1 MTAARLLT
9 LLSLLQTPRE
19 WPGSELAERMG
30 VSPRTVRRD
39 VERLRDL
46 GYPVEA
52 TMGPAGGYRLVAG
65 TAMPPLLVDDEEAVA
80 IAVALSTAAAH
91 PVGGMAEASL
101 RALTKLEQVLP
112 SHLRQR
118 VGALGAATV
127 ALLGEAGPS
136 IDPDDLTTVAV
147 AAASRRRLRFAYRSR
162 EEPEVGGADNDRL
175 VEPYRLVAA
184 GRRWYLVA
192 YDLGRDDWRIF
203 RMDRV
208 RRPRPTGVPNTPRR
222 PPEEDA
228 AAYVTRKL
236 HSLVPT
242 YQALVTLH
250 LPADDAPAGRLGEVE
265 PVDAR
270 TCRLRT
276 HADTLDWL
284 ALRLAMLGCE
294 FTVHDPPEL
303 IDYLRS
309 LSARVLRST
318 TDPARAREPR
328 SSGLSDGER
337 PPPPARAPS

>member
-112 SHLRQR
+112 SRLRHR
-118 VGALGAATV
+118 VGALNAATV
-127 ALLGEAGPS
+127 ALLGEAGPT

-147 AAASRRRLRFAYRSR
+147 AAASHRRLRFAYRSR
-162 EEPEVGGADNDRL
+162 EDRAREDPDASAAADRL

-192 YDLGRDDWRIF
+192 YDLGREDWRIF

-236 HSLVPT
+236 HSVVPT
-242 YQALVTLH
+242 YRALVTLH
-250 LPADDAPAGRLGEVE
+250 LPADDAPASRLGEVE

-294 FTVHDPPEL
+294 FTVHEPPEL
-303 IDYLRS
+303 IEYLRS
-309 LSARVLRST
+309 LSARVLRAT
-318 TDPARAREPR
+318 DDPAT
-328 SSGLSDGER
+328 
-337 PPPPARAPS
+337 